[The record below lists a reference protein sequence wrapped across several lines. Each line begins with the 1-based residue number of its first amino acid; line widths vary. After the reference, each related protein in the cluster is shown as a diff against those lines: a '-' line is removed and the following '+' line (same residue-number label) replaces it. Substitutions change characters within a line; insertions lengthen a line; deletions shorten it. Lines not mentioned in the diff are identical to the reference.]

1 MARDFSDTTVIL
13 TGASMGVGAATA
25 RAFAAQNANL
35 VLIARGRDKLDA
47 LAAELERDF
56 GNRERVMVEAL
67 DVTDLDGF
75 GALLARVR
83 ERFGG
88 IDVLVNNAGFHARGP
103 VERVSA
109 EDIGRMI
116 DVNLKAPLMATRM
129 LLPDL
134 RRSMRPAVI
143 NVASLAGRTPVPGS
157 ASYSASKFG
166 LRAFGLALAE
176 ELRGSGIR
184 IASVSPGPIDTGF
197 IMDDIDAVSDL
208 TFSQPIS
215 TAEEVAEA
223 IVALVDGGALDLP
236 LPRISGYLTTISYL
250 FPALGRALRPMLE
263 KKGRRTKERLKRERE
278 RERERERG

>member
-25 RAFAAQNANL
+25 RAFAALNANL
-35 VLIARGRDKLDA
+35 VLIARGRARLEA
-47 LAAELERDF
+47 LAAELDREF
-56 GNRERVMVEAL
+56 GCGKRLMIEAL
-67 DVTDLDGF
+67 DVTDLAGF
-75 GALLARVR
+75 GALLERVR
-83 ERFGG
+83 ERFGH
-88 IDVLVNNAGFHARGP
+88 IDVLVNNAGYHARGP
-103 VERVSA
+103 VEQVSV

-116 DVNLKAPLMATRM
+116 DVNLKAPLLATRM
-129 LLPDL
+129 VLPEL
-134 RRSMRPAVI
+134 RRSKRPAVI

-157 ASYSASKFG
+157 ASYSATKFG

-176 ELRGSGIR
+176 ELRGSSIR

-197 IMDDIDAVSDL
+197 IMDDIDSVSDL

-215 TAEEVAEA
+215 TAEDVAKA

-236 LPRISGYLTTISYL
+236 MPRLSGYLTTLSYL

-263 KKGRRTKERLKRERE
+263 RKGRRTKERLKRER
-278 RERERERG
+278 GNA